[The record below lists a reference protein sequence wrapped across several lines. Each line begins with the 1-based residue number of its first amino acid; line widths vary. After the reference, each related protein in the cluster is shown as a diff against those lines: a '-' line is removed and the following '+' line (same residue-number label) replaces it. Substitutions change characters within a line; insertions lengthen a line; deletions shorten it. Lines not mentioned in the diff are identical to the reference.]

1 MAYPVFDLHCDTATM
16 LSLRNVPADV
26 VMAAG
31 VPEAL
36 IPAAGQDLAASS
48 LAVSAAAA
56 GGRIPTLPGGAAM
69 PPRRW

>member
-36 IPAAGQDLAASS
+36 IPAAGVPWLQCFACFIPDGLDAEQ
-48 LAVSAAAA
+48 
-56 GGRIPTLPGGAAM
+56 GG
-69 PPRRW
+69 